1 MPDYITLENIFL
13 VLAVFSTI
21 FYIIKMCLFLFL
33 GGDVEVHTDFETLT
47 DCDPSF
53 NFFSIQSILAFFM
66 GFGWVGL
73 TFLTQMETSS
83 WIAFT
88 AAFVV
93 GVIFMF
99 ISAWLMF
106 MIKRLDKNVK
116 IDMNDYVGTVGR
128 AYTSFKPNS
137 SGQIEITINDQLSV
151 LNAVNCSD
159 EEINAFMPV
168 KIEKYENNTIYIIK
182 V

>member
-1 MPDYITLENIFL
+1 MPDYLTLENIFL

-33 GGDVEVHTDFETLT
+33 GGDVEVHADFDTLT

-53 NFFSIQSILAFFM
+53 SFFSVQSVLAFFM

-73 TFLTQMETSS
+73 AALTQFKTGNLISL
-83 WIAFT
+83 A

-93 GVIFMF
+93 GLIFMF
-99 ISAWLMF
+99 VSAWLMF
-106 MIKRLDKNVK
+106 MIKKLDKNVK
-116 IDMNDYVGTVGR
+116 IDLNDYVGTVGR
-128 AYTSFKPNS
+128 AYTAFKPNS
-137 SGQIEITINDQLSV
+137 SGQIEITINDKLSV
-151 LNAVNCSD
+151 LDAVNLSD

>member
-1 MPDYITLENIFL
+1 MPEYITLENIFL
-13 VLAVFSTI
+13 VIAVFSTI
-21 FYIIKMCLFLFL
+21 FYIIKMCLFLFF

-53 NFFSIQSILAFFM
+53 SFFSIQSILAFFM

-73 TFLTQMETSS
+73 SALTQFKAGTLISLAVS
-83 WIAFT
+83 
-88 AAFVV
+88 FVV
-93 GVIFMF
+93 GVVFMF
-99 ISAWLMF
+99 VSAWLMF
-106 MIKRLDKNVK
+106 MIKKLDKNVK
-116 IDMNDYVGTVGR
+116 IDINDYIGTVGR
-128 AYTSFKPNS
+128 AYTAFKPDG

-151 LNAVNCSD
+151 LDAVNISG

-168 KIEKYENNTIYIIK
+168 KIEKYENNIIYIVK